1 MKKPILLLLLTLTL
15 FSCSDPGGDPV
26 FDGFQFA
33 IKNETNKKY
42 SIELVIGGM
51 KNDVFI
57 PTDSIIMQ
65 PEIEANSYPSY
76 FTEANRWKPNL
87 NKIRAIPSERCYFKI
102 KLSNNRVELI
112 GRYNQQE
119 LMGLLLPNED
129 VFEGDYGRLLIAIWE
144 NEVTG
149 YAGEEL

>member
-1 MKKPILLLLLTLTL
+1 MKKTLILLLFTLTL

-26 FDGFQFA
+26 FDGFEFA

-76 FTEANRWKPNL
+76 FSEANRWKPNL
-87 NKIRAIPSERCYFKI
+87 NKIRNIPSERCFFKI
-102 KLSNNRVELI
+102 KLLNNRSEMI
-112 GRYNQQE
+112 SRYNQQE
-119 LMGLLLPNED
+119 LMGLLLPED
-129 VFEGDYGRLLIAIWE
+129 EVFEGDYGRLLIVIWE

-149 YAGEEL
+149 RAAEEL